1 MSAGLKLLSDMRTRA
16 ETAVAL
22 REVSA
27 EVSAGGAEPPGGD
40 ALAAEAEALALDL
53 LRSARVALGV
63 GGQISDTR
71 ARHAE
76 LASAVKL
83 SHAAAAVTQAL
94 DRRQG
99 RGTTQRIIVKKVEV
113 HGGGRAIVG
122 AVAQGGG
129 CRADGGAG

>member
-1 MSAGLKLLSDMRTRA
+1 VSASLKLLSEQRTQLQ
-16 ETAVAL
+16 TAVAL

-27 EVSAGGAEPPGGD
+27 EVGAGGAEPPGGD

-53 LRSARVALGV
+53 LRSARVALGT
-63 GGQISDTR
+63 GGRISDTR

-83 SHAAAAVTQAL
+83 AHAAAAVTQAL

-99 RGTTQRIIVKKVEV
+99 RGTTQRVIVEKVEV
-113 HGGGRAIVG
+113 NGGQAIVG
-122 AVAQGGG
+122 AVAPGGGRAGQGGA
-129 CRADGGAG
+129 R

>member
-1 MSAGLKLLSDMRTRA
+1 MSAGLKMLSDLRTQA
-16 ETAVAL
+16 QTALAL
-22 REVSA
+22 QEISA

-63 GGQISDTR
+63 GGQISDAR
-71 ARHAE
+71 VRHAE

-99 RGTTQRIIVKKVEV
+99 RGTTQRVIVEKVEV
-113 HGGGRAIVG
+113 NGGQAIVG
-122 AVAQGGG
+122 AVAPGGG
-129 CRADGGAG
+129 CRDDGGAR